1 MANIVELE
9 NLTKNFG
16 GVRAVDN
23 LSLQIKEGEFM
34 TMLGP
39 SGCGKTTT
47 LRMIGGFE
55 YPDRGRV
62 YLDGQDV
69 TDGYTTLFAAGEEL
83 KERFGS
89 DFGKIPAGAIGMY
102 S

>member
-23 LSLQIKEGEFM
+23 ISLQIKEGEFM

-69 TDGYTTLFAAGEEL
+69 TDMAPYKRPVNMMFQDFALFPHMTVEQN
-83 KERFGS
+83 
-89 DFGKIPAGAIGMY
+89 I
-102 S
+102 